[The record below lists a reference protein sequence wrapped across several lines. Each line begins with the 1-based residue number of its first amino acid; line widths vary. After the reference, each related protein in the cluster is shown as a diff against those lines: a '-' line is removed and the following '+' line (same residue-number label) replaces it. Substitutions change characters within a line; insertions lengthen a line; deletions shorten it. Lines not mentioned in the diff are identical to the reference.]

1 MGRSCNLTAGGRQGG
16 VSDVER
22 YEVGWIFTARHF
34 SKCLTTQSVDS
45 TLRFMV
51 KAHIVGID
59 SIISDSSATHV
70 LRTGCISECQKKTRY
85 FCDVDV
91 QPLPG

>member
-22 YEVGWIFTARHF
+22 YEAGWIFTARHS
-34 SKCLTTQSVDS
+34 SKCLTTKYVD
-45 TLRFMV
+45 TAGHEPIYVRFMV

-59 SIISDSSATHV
+59 SIISDSSATRV
-70 LRTGCISECQKKTRY
+70 LRTGCILECQKN
-85 FCDVDV
+85 
-91 QPLPG
+91 